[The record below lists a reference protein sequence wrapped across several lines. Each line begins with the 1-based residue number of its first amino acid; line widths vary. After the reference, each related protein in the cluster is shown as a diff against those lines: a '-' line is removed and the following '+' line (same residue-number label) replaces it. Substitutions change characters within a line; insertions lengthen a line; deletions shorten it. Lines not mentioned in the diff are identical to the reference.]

1 MICCSTKLSI
11 SLMRVYIYSLYIF
24 SVHIYSVICVLY
36 LCIVFY
42 WYLCRQIR
50 MPMPGR
56 FVLFMLLTQHAATA
70 HRILVWLLPATCHS
84 VACVCLCVA
93 HAAFPQNER
102 PKYTLGQR
110 QKRRR
115 RQSHNKQFAC
125 FGFSFG
131 FGYSR

>member
-36 LCIVFY
+36 LCIY

-56 FVLFMLLTQHAATA
+56 FVLFMLLTQYAATA

-110 QKRRR
+110 QNRRRRR

-131 FGYSR
+131 FSYSR